1 MLIFLSLIYCQQENI
16 YSNIDNCI
24 FGNIKTNN
32 SIIYEINEEIL
43 NEIIFLNFPNLL
55 DNSVLTLFE
64 EEYQIFLFRIANC
77 TNKFLYDFNSEENNF
92 NNKLHLFSIEGN
104 IESNPNIIKL
114 VIQTKKE
121 LQIFYYENLSRIFSN
136 SDNLDNDTY
145 FKLKINIFPYFI
157 NKIFYNE
164 EYQFFK
170 NHNINIFNEN
180 EKIFNDICFIYE
192 SFNITKPPELRKS
205 LYFYKNDNITYPLLN
220 SNNNCFIFKNT
231 TSYEDKIFLLE
242 YKCRK
247 NFNISAKD
255 IKIKGVS
262 IVSKENIQEYNGPNS
277 LKDQN
282 EILKC
287 YKEGFKS
294 KYIKN
299 NVGFHISLVLI
310 FIVFICLILLVIQK
324 YEIKY
329 EEELILLEKK
339 KKKKTLKES
348 LKEKK
353 EKKNIHHENIVI
365 IQEKEKNKKKRKKK
379 KKIINSDNEEE
390 NKEYNDDLNWYSN
403 KIISDDQKEKE
414 ESEKSKEDKKKKKK
428 KKNIYNKN
436 IIEKDKTN
444 NSYDN
449 YDNNNKNW
457 NDSDYNYKNEEKND
471 MKNKTIPKFPNA
483 YEKFQINSVNQLK
496 QKLNLRRL
504 IIITNLGKN
513 LNNLEKSDVINNN
526 SRLSNNLKN
535 KNEKDS
541 NNSLNNSESNNEN
554 NIKNSI
560 NNLME
565 NTKEKIENEKDINKN
580 EKLGNIIGIED
591 NTFWS
596 NIMRDY
602 LNFEDASYFDRR
614 ENCHIFCHYMK
625 LKNDLINIF
634 CCDYSFSPYT
644 IRLIKFAFFF
654 HFLFYLET
662 LCIGQKYYFNKYYS
676 NDFQEFLVDNNFYI
690 NNLVQYSP
698 LNNSNTSETL
708 ISNFIKNTTFL
719 KSYLDIDEIDFANIH
734 YLYTFKYA
742 FPRVLISAAISLI
755 SYIFTSLLSPRRK
768 VMKILLNPVIQSE
781 EKNNE
786 IKQIAKT
793 FKIIFVIF
801 GIIAF
806 LLMIFFFYSVT
817 IYFSVFENA
826 KYDIPQSFLLSGLIR
841 FIFDILLWSFITELR
856 VCSLQ
861 THFGGFYD
869 IVNKIYELN

>member
-1 MLIFLSLIYCQQENI
+1 M
-16 YSNIDNCI
+16 
-24 FGNIKTNN
+24 
-32 SIIYEINEEIL
+32 
-43 NEIIFLNFPNLL
+43 
-55 DNSVLTLFE
+55 
-64 EEYQIFLFRIANC
+64 
-77 TNKFLYDFNSEENNF
+77 
-92 NNKLHLFSIEGN
+92 
-104 IESNPNIIKL
+104 
-114 VIQTKKE
+114 
-121 LQIFYYENLSRIFSN
+121 
-136 SDNLDNDTY
+136 
-145 FKLKINIFPYFI
+145 
-157 NKIFYNE
+157 
-164 EYQFFK
+164 
-170 NHNINIFNEN
+170 
-180 EKIFNDICFIYE
+180 
-192 SFNITKPPELRKS
+192 
-205 LYFYKNDNITYPLLN
+205 
-220 SNNNCFIFKNT
+220 
-231 TSYEDKIFLLE
+231 
-242 YKCRK
+242 
-247 NFNISAKD
+247 
-255 IKIKGVS
+255 
-262 IVSKENIQEYNGPNS
+262 
-277 LKDQN
+277 
-282 EILKC
+282 
-287 YKEGFKS
+287 
-294 KYIKN
+294 
-299 NVGFHISLVLI
+299 
-310 FIVFICLILLVIQK
+310 
-324 YEIKY
+324 
-329 EEELILLEKK
+329 
-339 KKKKTLKES
+339 
-348 LKEKK
+348 
-353 EKKNIHHENIVI
+353 VI

-504 IIITNLGKN
+504 IIITNLGNN

-541 NNSLNNSESNNEN
+541 NNSLNNSESNNES

-560 NNLME
+560 NNSME

-614 ENCHIFCHYMK
+614 ENCHIFCHFMK

-690 NNLVQYSP
+690 NNIFQYSP

-742 FPRVLISAAISLI
+742 FPRVLIPAAISLI

-793 FKIIFVIF
+793 FKIIFIIF

-841 FIFDILLWSFITELR
+841 FIFDIILWSFITELR
-856 VCSLQ
+856 VCSIQ

>member
-121 LQIFYYENLSRIFSN
+121 LQIFYYENLSRIYSSSN
-136 SDNLDNDTY
+136 NLDNDTY

-329 EEELILLEKK
+329 EEELILLDAPP
-339 KKKKTLKES
+339 KKKTLKES

-403 KIISDDQKEKE
+403 NNISDDQKEKE
-414 ESEKSKEDKKKKKK
+414 DSEKSKGNKKKKKK

-526 SRLSNNLKN
+526 SRLSNNPKN

-541 NNSLNNSESNNEN
+541 DDLMNNSESNNES

-614 ENCHIFCHYMK
+614 ENCHIFCHFMK

-719 KSYLDIDEIDFANIH
+719 KSYFDIDEIDFANIH

-742 FPRVLISAAISLI
+742 FPRILIPAAISLI

-768 VMKILLNPVIQSE
+768 VIKILLNPIIKSE

-786 IKQIAKT
+786 IKKIAKT
-793 FKIIFVIF
+793 FKIIFIIF

-806 LLMIFFFYSVT
+806 FLMIFFFYSVT

-841 FIFDILLWSFITELR
+841 FIFDIILWSFITELR
-856 VCSLQ
+856 VCSIQ